1 MPATGIHR
9 RPGRFKLI
17 WIRVVRMFSKERG
30 EFMLFAFIDQVELS
44 CREQYDKIRGLIQGQ
59 EELRGCV
66 RELEGVLLARDL
78 EILDLKAALGRAEAA
93 NETNR
98 IRHTVLAPADL
109 LVHKAYELPEYAEPE
124 ELDEK
129 TLQDI
134 LIKDITRAIVPVQ
147 TRGVL
152 QIVPLG
158 QAPVARTSPNLLD
171 EESSGA
177 SV

>member
-1 MPATGIHR
+1 MLATGVHR
-9 RPGRFKLI
+9 RPGRLKLI

-30 EFMLFAFIDQVELS
+30 EFMLFAFIDQIETS
-44 CREQYDKIRGLIQGQ
+44 CRDQYDKIRGLIQGQ
-59 EELRGCV
+59 EEQRARI
-66 RELEGVLLARDL
+66 RELEGVILARDL
-78 EILDLKAALGRAEAA
+78 EILDLMAALDRAEAA
-93 NETNR
+93 NEANR

-134 LIKDITRAIVPVQ
+134 LIKDITRAVVPVQ

-158 QAPVARTSPNLLD
+158 QAPVARTSLNRVD
-171 EESSGA
+171 EEPSGA